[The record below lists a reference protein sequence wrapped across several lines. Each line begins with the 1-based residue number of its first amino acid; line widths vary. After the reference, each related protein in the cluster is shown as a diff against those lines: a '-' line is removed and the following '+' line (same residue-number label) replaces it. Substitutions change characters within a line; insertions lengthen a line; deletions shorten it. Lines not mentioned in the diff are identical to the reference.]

1 MAFSAIFLQNFL
13 STKNSA
19 AETTQK
25 FASNPMKQQKNSLTQ
40 HLYFAISS
48 TTFSI
53 THSLSP
59 NTSIHFYFIPF
70 QTNLHKHR
78 WCAICTNKSS
88 HFYQNNGYG
97 YMNCIEW
104 VELSESFSQLLSQSD
119 SIWYFFPSSL
129 IQFFIIIFQ
138 LIFICTYFSFFF
150 IFRKL
155 GEEGRMKAHFH
166 YLKLENSIYY

>member
-1 MAFSAIFLQNFL
+1 MN
-13 STKNSA
+13 
-19 AETTQK
+19 
-25 FASNPMKQQKNSLTQ
+25 QQKNSLTQ

-138 LIFICTYFSFFF
+138 LIFICTYFLFFF
-150 IFRKL
+150 IFWKWEKKEWIRRIFITLILLTRKIYQL
-155 GEEGRMKAHFH
+155 FLNF
-166 YLKLENSIYY
+166 YIYYFKK